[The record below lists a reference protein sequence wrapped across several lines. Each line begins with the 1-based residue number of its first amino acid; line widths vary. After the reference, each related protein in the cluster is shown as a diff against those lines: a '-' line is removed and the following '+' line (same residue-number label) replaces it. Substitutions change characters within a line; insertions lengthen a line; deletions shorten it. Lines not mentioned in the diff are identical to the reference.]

1 MKVTS
6 GVRVFLPQQAPSQGS
21 RCLMMRSEWEA
32 VRPTPLGTAHLDP
45 GSSGGWTHIPPGPG
59 SRFPSRPACTTKV
72 VLAGH
77 VPFPSSLGK
86 GCPGSS
92 LVRTRWAHLLALSYK
107 LGGQEGA
114 GEAGAKDTISTD
126 EEDDEV
132 NTD

>member
-1 MKVTS
+1 
-6 GVRVFLPQQAPSQGS
+6 
-21 RCLMMRSEWEA
+21 MMRSEWA
-32 VRPTPLGTAHLDP
+32 AARPTPLGTAHLDP
-45 GSSGGWTHIPPGPG
+45 GSSEGWTHIPPGPR
-59 SRFPSRPACTTKV
+59 SRFPSRPVCTTKV
-72 VLAGH
+72 VWAGH
-77 VPFPSSLGK
+77 VSFPSSLGK

-107 LGGQEGA
+107 LGGQQGA